1 MPPIAPREY
10 FAQLLEI
17 GKSKA
22 PQTERLLRLELVV
35 GVFLYE
41 LEAASVGEIEAE
53 NRRARFIARCSQALV
68 DPSTSQAAKFVLI
81 PSLSLLAARSAL
93 DA

>member
-1 MPPIAPREY
+1 MPPIAKPEEY

-41 LEAASVGEIEAE
+41 LEAASVGEIETE
-53 NRRARFIARCSQALV
+53 NRRARFIDLVSQALIE
-68 DPSTSQAAKFVLI
+68 PPTGESAKLVLNHAY
-81 PSLSLLAARSAL
+81 SLLTGNI
-93 DA
+93 